1 MVDPARRATPDDNGA
16 ALQGNAAGPGGKAE
30 AAKQECPRQAER
42 NRDDRRRQIA
52 LVFVAMQ
59 RQPGSG
65 LVPVDQASV
74 RLEPDEACGVG
85 SIPGQPPKRYW
96 DWRPAAAGHRA
107 RRLLAVPSA
116 TRHPAS

>member
-1 MVDPARRATPDDNGA
+1 MVGQARRATPDDDVA
-16 ALQGNAAGPGGKAE
+16 ALQRNASGPVATAQ
-30 AAKQECPRQAER
+30 AAKQEYRRQAER

-74 RLEPDEACGVG
+74 RLEPRKARRISRAHGQLSEG
-85 SIPGQPPKRYW
+85 SWYR
-96 DWRPAAAGHRA
+96 RPAAAGHRVGA
-107 RRLLAVPSA
+107 LVA
-116 TRHPAS
+116 